1 MGCSST
7 SKPPTVIFPDL
18 GGMKPV
24 IMRMVVDLPAP
35 LGPRKPST
43 SPRSTAKEMPSTA
56 RLGPNDFT
64 RLSMRIMGLGS
75 AGSALADIG
84 AAPEAFKGVNYRLNS
99 HPFPSSGVAMRFSTM
114 LFAGVMALAASP
126 VSAQPALK
134 MMIPANPGGGWDQT
148 GRSLAAAMHSAK
160 LVSNV
165 QFDNKGGAA
174 GTIGLAQFVNSAKGD
189 PNAVMIGG
197 MVMVGGI
204 ILNKSAVNLSQ
215 VTPIA
220 RLTSEWEVIVVPANS
235 PHKTMGDLVKAFKAD
250 PGKVSWGGGSA
261 GGTDHIL
268 IGLIAKEV
276 GVQPSRINYVP
287 FKGGGEA
294 IAAILGGH
302 VTAGVSGL
310 GEFAEHIKSGKM
322 RALAQSAPKKI
333 DGIPSLKEQKVNVEL
348 GNWRGIFAGPG
359 LSAQQRDALV
369 KLVQAATETP
379 AWKETLNKLGWE
391 PWFLGGEAYAKFL
404 KQDEQRIAGII
415 ESLGLKK

>member
-1 MGCSST
+1 
-7 SKPPTVIFPDL
+7 
-18 GGMKPV
+18 
-24 IMRMVVDLPAP
+24 MRVLA
-35 LGPRKPST
+35 
-43 SPRSTAKEMPSTA
+43 
-56 RLGPNDFT
+56 
-64 RLSMRIMGLGS
+64 
-75 AGSALADIG
+75 ALALSL
-84 AAPEAFKGVNYRLNS
+84 VTSL
-99 HPFPSSGVAMRFSTM
+99 
-114 LFAGVMALAASP
+114 ALA
-126 VSAQPALK
+126 QPSLK

-148 GRSLAAAMHSAK
+148 GRNLAAAMQSAK
-160 LVSNV
+160 LVSGV

-189 PNAVMIGG
+189 PNALMIGG

-235 PHKTMGDLVKAFKAD
+235 PHKTMADLVKAFKAD

-276 GVQPSRINYVP
+276 GVQPAKVNYVP

-310 GEFAEHIKSGKM
+310 GEFQEQIKAGKM
-322 RALAQSAPKKI
+322 RALAVSSPKKI
-333 DGIPSLKEQKVNVEL
+333 DGIPSLKEQKINVEL
-348 GNWRGIFAGPG
+348 GNWRGVFAGPG
-359 LSAQQRDALV
+359 LNKQQTDNLVALV
-369 KLVQAATETP
+369 RKATDTP
-379 AWKETLNKLGWE
+379 AWKETLQKLGWE
-391 PWFLGGEAYAKFL
+391 GWYLGGDAYAKFL
-404 KQDEQRIAGII
+404 KQDEARIGGII